1 MRCDNSIRF
10 DTIEA
15 RNKREKR
22 SINFKKFLKFKYLCY
37 ICRQKVCIHTKLV
50 YIMKYE
56 RRFYIEKLNSHKHNR
71 LIKIVTG
78 LRRVGKSFLLFNL
91 FKQHLIETGVDENHI
106 IEIQLDSFAHRK
118 YRKAETLYEH
128 VEKLT
133 QQDSSMHY
141 VLIDEVQMLEDFV
154 DVLNGFLHIDNL
166 DVYVTGSNAKF
177 LSSDI
182 VTEFRGRG
190 VQIHLQPLSFKEIKE
205 NSTEDVATLWRD
217 YIFYGGLPMVVLEKN
232 KSRKSEILQDLLK
245 ETYLSDIKNRNS
257 IKNDA
262 ELEELFSLL
271 ASNIGALTN
280 PNKLANTF
288 ASEKKIKISHNTIK
302 TYIDYFMDSFLISR
316 AVRYDI
322 KGKKY
327 IDTPFKYYF
336 ADMGLRNALLNFR
349 QVEPTH
355 IMENILYNHLIG
367 GGYKVDVGNITY
379 YQKNSEGKTTRSL
392 LEIDFV
398 CNKGSERVYIQS
410 AYSMPD
416 IEKRKQEE
424 RSLTLTDDSFSK
436 IIITT
441 DNIPTHTTENGIII
455 MNIFEYLL
463 S

>member
-1 MRCDNSIRF
+1 MKF
-10 DTIEA
+10 A
-15 RNKREKR
+15 REN
-22 SINFKKFLKFKYLCY
+22 Y
-37 ICRQKVCIHTKLV
+37 ITKL
-50 YIMKYE
+50 
-56 RRFYIEKLNSHKHNR
+56 SHLKHNG

-78 LRRVGKSFLLFNL
+78 LRRVGKSYLLFNL
-91 FKQHLIETGVDENHI
+91 YRQHLIENGVQENHI
-106 IEIQLDSFAHRK
+106 IEIQLDSFAYRK
-118 YRKAETLYEH
+118 YRNAEILYEF
-128 VEKLT
+128 VENIAKQDT
-133 QQDSSMHY
+133 QMHY
-141 VLIDEVQMLEDFV
+141 VMIDEVQMLEDFV
-154 DVLNGFLHIDNL
+154 DVLNGFLHIKNL

-190 VQIHLQPLSFKEIKE
+190 VQIHLQPLTFKEIK
-205 NSTEDVATLWRD
+205 SCSSEDISTLWRD
-217 YIFYGGLPMVVLEKN
+217 YIYYGGLPMVVLENN
-232 KSRKSEILQDLLK
+232 KTRKAEILQELLQ
-245 ETYLSDIKNRNS
+245 ETYLSDIKNRNN

-262 ELEELFSLL
+262 ELEELFCLL

-288 ASEKKIKISHNTIK
+288 VSEKKVKISHNTIK
-302 TYIDYFMDSFLISR
+302 TYIDYFIDSFLINR

-355 IMENILYNHLIG
+355 IMENITYNHLLG
-367 GGYKVDVGNITY
+367 EGYKVDVGCITH
-379 YQKNSEGKTTRSL
+379 YQKDSDGKTTRST

-398 CNKGSERVYIQS
+398 CNKGSERLYIQS

-416 IEKRKQEE
+416 EEKKRQEQ
-424 RSLTLTDDSFSK
+424 RSLTLTNDSFAK
-436 IIITT
+436 IILTL
-441 DNIPTHTTENGIII
+441 DNIPTHTTDKGIVI

-463 S
+463 K